1 MSAAMSSPKVKTRGV
16 AVRLAALAAEATP
29 QIFAV
34 AVFAVGALMIV
45 SAVTPAFG
53 DRLRALAGSVSPLL
67 IDLSHF
73 AASVVGFLLLLLSAG
88 LWRRRRGAYWA
99 TLAMLFAGAA
109 FSLLKGLDWEEAGLL
124 AVVAGLLIP
133 CRSAFNRRS
142 RLMEPLRPAWL
153 AILVCSVAAALWL
166 GFFAWRDVDYT
177 DELWWSLLTDREA
190 SGFVRAAAVLSILAL
205 AVAAVSLL
213 SAPGSGRHRPAGPLD
228 RERALKA
235 LAEADRATPESWL
248 AALGDKALLFSPS
261 GLSFLAYRVRG
272 RRWIVMGEPTGL
284 SSERRD
290 LLWAFAE
297 MADSWGGAP
306 VFYSVSEE
314 LLGDI
319 ATLGLA
325 VRKVGETAVVPIAT
339 FTLEGKGRQNL
350 RTAVNRAEREGASFE
365 VLPPGS
371 AAGLADQLRAVSNAW
386 LGDHNGDEKAFS
398 MGRFDIDYLDL
409 TPLVVVR
416 QTVDGAESRVVAFAN
431 LLPGAGDSREIAVD
445 LMRHSPDA
453 PHGVMDYLFI
463 RSIQWAATEGFT
475 DFDLGMAP
483 LAGLEDR
490 RLAPVFARVG
500 ALVFEEGGALYGFQG
515 LRTYKAKF
523 FPEWRS
529 RFIAA
534 PASTPLPLA
543 LLDVALLTSGGWPG
557 LLGLNKL
564 KARVQ
569 ADDMIGS

>member
-1 MSAAMSSPKVKTRGV
+1 MLSSATMSAPKVKTRGV
-16 AVRLAALAAEATP
+16 AMRLAALAAEATP
-29 QIFAV
+29 QAFAV

-53 DRLRALAGSVSPLL
+53 HRLRALAGSVSPLL

-109 FSLLKGLDWEEAGLL
+109 FSLLKGLDWEEAGIL
-124 AVVAGLLIP
+124 ALIAALLIP

-142 RLMEPLRPAWL
+142 RLLEPLRPGWL
-153 AILVCSVAAALWL
+153 VLLICSVAAALWL

-190 SGFVRAAAVLSILAL
+190 SGFIRAAAVLSILAL

-213 SAPGSGRHRPAGPLD
+213 SAPGAGRHRPAGPAERD
-228 RERALKA
+228 RALKA
-235 LAEADRATPESWL
+235 LAGADRATPEAWL

-261 GLSFLAYRVRG
+261 GCSVLAYRVRG
-272 RRWIVMGEPTGL
+272 RRWIAMGEPTGL
-284 SSERRD
+284 ISERRD

-297 MADSWGGAP
+297 MADSWGGAA
-306 VFYSVSEE
+306 VFYSVGEE

-325 VRKVGETAVVPIAT
+325 VRKVGETAVVRIDD
-339 FTLEGKGRQNL
+339 FSLEGKARQNL

-371 AAGLADQLRAVSNAW
+371 ASALADDLRAVSDAW
-386 LGDHNGDEKAFS
+386 LDDHNGDEKAFS
-398 MGRFDIDYLDL
+398 MGRFDLDYLDL
-409 TPLVVVR
+409 TPLAVVR
-416 QTVDGAESRVVAFAN
+416 LAVGGAPVEGDRGRIVAFAN
-431 LLPGAGDSREIAVD
+431 LLPGAGEPREIAVD

-463 RSIQWAATEGFT
+463 RAIQWAGAEGYSE
-475 DFDLGMAP
+475 FDLGMAP

-515 LRTYKAKF
+515 LRAYKAKF

-557 LLGLNKL
+557 LLGLNK
-564 KARVQ
+564 R
-569 ADDMIGS
+569 GSGAP